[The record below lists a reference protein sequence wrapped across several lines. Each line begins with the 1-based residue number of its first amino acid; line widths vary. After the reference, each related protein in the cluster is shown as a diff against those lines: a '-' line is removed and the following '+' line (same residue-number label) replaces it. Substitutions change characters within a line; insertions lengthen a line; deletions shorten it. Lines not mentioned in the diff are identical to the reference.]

1 MICPALLHTL
11 LIVGVGDLSER
22 PGYDFDQIKSIAKV
36 QVRQP
41 SFHVAYAQRSAR
53 SLRRFCT
60 PLDSTFRKTTS
71 KYVCPVHLAT
81 PPGAYADMSQ
91 DTLDDN
97 CFDDQGRCRF
107 YGSIHIRVYE
117 PAVSM
122 PMMIDNTLAPQ
133 FYSNVRFTFS
143 QVYKTRHFQPQA

>member
-41 SFHVAYAQRSAR
+41 SSHVAYAQRSVR
-53 SLRRFCT
+53 SLRRSCT

-71 KYVCPVHLAT
+71 KYIYPVHLAT
-81 PPGAYADMSQ
+81 PPGAYADMCK
-91 DTLDDN
+91 TLWMTTASMIRDDAA
-97 CFDDQGRCRF
+97 F

-122 PMMIDNTLAPQ
+122 PMMIDNTLAP
-133 FYSNVRFTFS
+133 SSIRTFSSLS
-143 QVYKTRHFQPQA
+143 QVYKTRHFQPQS